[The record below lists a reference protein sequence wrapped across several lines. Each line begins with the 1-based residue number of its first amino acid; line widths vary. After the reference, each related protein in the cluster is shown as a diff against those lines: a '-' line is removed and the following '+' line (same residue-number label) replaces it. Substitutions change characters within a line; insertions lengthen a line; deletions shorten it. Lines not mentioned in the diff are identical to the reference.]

1 MAVFPFILLFLVHLY
16 NDSRK
21 LSDMN
26 NTFGE
31 KKRRCTFLKMYALV
45 LCFVMLGNI
54 ARAQDTL
61 RGMLMDTNGVALIAA
76 SVAIEGTTIGTF
88 TEMDGSW
95 ILPVPPNIKTDLRK
109 LEFSY
114 VGFETQ
120 LVLVDGQREFN
131 IQLVPEKKHLI
142 PDKKRIRHRWMHIS
156 GYFYQKMYVLVNG
169 KSYSVYVVDEDGNP
183 LDDIILLV
191 NRGVTTYI
199 YVLGKYSHDFEGRKN
214 DIVEI
219 KKTGYKSVRYAVK
232 NVPDTIRME
241 PLDSSEVALEQAQT
255 SGISTKCLDTLT
267 MMHDTN
273 LTGKTIDV
281 TVNGEI
287 ADVPERLYNRYGY
300 EEPRFGGGLAY
311 QKNDNYFSL
320 WLAAGVDFSLY
331 SRKSLL
337 GASFYISGGTAT
349 RDMYK
354 KGRCTINENDTIQ
367 IFSWKVY
374 YGYNILLYKNFL
386 FTPYFGIGLSWISK
400 QHASRTSI
408 YCPLMEVGC
417 NFDWFT
423 KTVLSATLKPY
434 YSVLYNKS
442 LGVMPI
448 IGIALSFKSD

>member
-1 MAVFPFILLFLVHLY
+1 
-16 NDSRK
+16 
-21 LSDMN
+21 MN

-131 IQLVPEKKHLI
+131 IQLVP
-142 PDKKRIRHRWMHIS
+142 
-156 GYFYQKMYVLVNG
+156 VNR
-169 KSYSVYVVDEDGNP
+169 KSYSVYVVDEGGNP
-183 LDDIILLV
+183 LDDIIILI
-191 NRGVTTYI
+191 NRGVTTDI

-232 NVPDTIRME
+232 NIPDTIRME

-255 SGISTKCLDTLT
+255 SGINTKCLDTLE
-267 MMHDTN
+267 MMNDTN

-281 TVNGEI
+281 IVNGEI
-287 ADVPERLYNRYGY
+287 AEVPKRLSNRYEG
-300 EEPRFGGGLAY
+300 PRIGGGLAY

-320 WLAAGVDFSLY
+320 WLAAGVDFSFY
-331 SRKSLL
+331 FRKSLL
-337 GASFYISGGTAT
+337 GTSFYSSGGTAT

-354 KGRCTINENDTIQ
+354 KERCTINENDTIQ
-367 IFSWKVY
+367 NFCWKVY

-423 KTVLSATLKPY
+423 KTSLSATLKPY

-448 IGIALSFKSD
+448 LGVALLLKATD